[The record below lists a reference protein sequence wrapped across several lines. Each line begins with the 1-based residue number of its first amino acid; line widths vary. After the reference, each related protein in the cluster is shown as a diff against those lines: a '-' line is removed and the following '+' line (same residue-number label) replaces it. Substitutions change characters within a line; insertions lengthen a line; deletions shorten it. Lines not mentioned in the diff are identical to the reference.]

1 MCAVATIACVTT
13 WISGRLFFICPC
25 HTYFHAHSCEF
36 QCIYSYTVIV
46 TCSRGSSCVTR
57 PMGHLLLTDLALV
70 GTSLMVVSGPA
81 DTCPFPS
88 AIDRGHYQAVTRTS
102 GIEQ

>member
-1 MCAVATIACVTT
+1 MDFRKIFFFL
-13 WISGRLFFICPC
+13 SLSHLFPSSFVRVPA
-25 HTYFHAHSCEF
+25 F
-36 QCIYSYTVIV
+36 YSNMLIV

-88 AIDRGHYQAVTRTS
+88 AIDRGHYQAVTQTS